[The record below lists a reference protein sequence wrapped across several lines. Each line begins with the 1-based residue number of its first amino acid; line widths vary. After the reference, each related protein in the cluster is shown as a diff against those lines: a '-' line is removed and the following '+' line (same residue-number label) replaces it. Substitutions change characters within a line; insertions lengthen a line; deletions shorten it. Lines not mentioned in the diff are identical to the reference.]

1 MEISRPTD
9 LEALQGSTGGTAAL
23 LDRRHCAL
31 GRNDPRAKR
40 AAEDAAIERLAGGL
54 TAGRGEMLRTRWAEL
69 RERTTAE
76 ARFVK
81 EMDVLETW
89 LQSRR
94 YLGRYPEA
102 PMQSFE
108 LEARE
113 LLGNWIADE

>member
-1 MEISRPTD
+1 
-9 LEALQGSTGGTAAL
+9 
-23 LDRRHCAL
+23 
-31 GRNDPRAKR
+31 
-40 AAEDAAIERLAGGL
+40 
-54 TAGRGEMLRTRWAEL
+54 MLRTRWAEL